1 MGAAATSLAVVI
13 VLVASNTGASAQV
26 PKPLLPPLLPPPSSP
41 APGPQPGA
49 PAEPAPTT
57 TTTTP
62 LLLKVLQPPPPTT
75 APPSSP
81 SAAPAPAAASTPV
94 PNNGGGDGAAP
105 ANAGP
110 FPADLQR
117 MSNSVR
123 RSAARNTRA
132 LMDGVQS
139 LIDLGVPADE
149 AMRAVFGRF
158 PVAGAAT
165 FSHDWWL
172 PRFGPGWRLHLGTDI
187 FATRGTPVRSPTD
200 GVVRLSDGGLGGIS
214 VYVVQD
220 DGTYFYLAHLNNRV
234 PGLRDGASVRTGDVV
249 GYVGSTGNASGG
261 SPHLHFEVHPAPVKI
276 VTKGKGKNRT
286 TTVIPLRVRP
296 GTVLPAV
303 DPKAYLDR
311 ALQDAATNLPAV
323 IAAYQANR
331 PPPPVGP
338 IAAFPG
344 ALVAGGLPTELA
356 SVAVPVEAE
365 RSLARL
371 PLFLLAFLLVL
382 LVGALTPVLAPRRA
396 GGSGGAA
403 RTVPRAG
410 AASGRTGRRPRGR
423 RRGSSGPVE
432 PSPPV
437 RPAADM
443 AGPPPAPAAQPP
455 EPARTFRF
463 GAAAL
468 QGAEA
473 AGNGNGN
480 GNGTAAR
487 RRRRSKEPSAGP

>member
-1 MGAAATSLAVVI
+1 VGAAATSLAVVI

-26 PKPLLPPLLPPPSSP
+26 PQPLLPPLLPPPSSP
-41 APGPQPGA
+41 APAPQPGA

-75 APPSSP
+75 APPPPP
-81 SAAPAPAAASTPV
+81 SAAPAPAASTPV
-94 PNNGGGDGAAP
+94 PNNGGGDGVAP
-105 ANAGP
+105 ADAGP

-132 LMDGVQS
+132 LMDGVRS
-139 LIDLGVPADE
+139 MIDLGVPADE

-165 FSHDWWL
+165 YSHDWWL

-338 IAAFPG
+338 IASFPG

-356 SVAVPVEAE
+356 SVAAPVEVE

-403 RTVPRAG
+403 RTASRAA
-410 AASGRTGRRPRGR
+410 AASGRTGRRPGGR

-432 PSPPV
+432 PSAPV
-437 RPAADM
+437 RPAAET

-455 EPARTFRF
+455 PARTFRF

-468 QGAEA
+468 RGAEA
-473 AGNGNGN
+473 AGNS
-480 GNGTAAR
+480 TPARR